1 VDGGLPGHLPHAARA
16 RAVLGRAHG
25 ADGDELEVERRGDQL
40 PVVRARAKRPHSP
53 SPPSS
58 PLSCARAGTA
68 GRCAARASCCRCATP
83 RARSCARSAA
93 GSSAPRWSSRT
104 TAR

>member
-1 VDGGLPGHLPHAARA
+1 MSSKWSD
-16 RAVLGRAHG
+16 AVINFRSCVR
-25 ADGDELEVERRGDQL
+25 ELSD
-40 PVVRARAKRPHSP
+40 P
-53 SPPSS
+53 SLPSS